1 MPQLYKHLT
10 TCKSRQFSVL
20 IFIFHC
26 HSIHTVLEGTFSRWQ
41 VSNNKQLNKGLQW
54 LKSQSLSNRSPA
66 FEPGQQMLCKC
77 QIYAVCAFLLRC
89 GNLKFHHVKDCIYF
103 THSTNLCNLTTS
115 RDINFTKIQMINFF
129 LAEVLPF
136 ILTIPKVRS
145 GSRKHRSAFG
155 WDYKSCCSFSWL
167 MHYNL
172 RWWFKYET
180 WFMFLQ
186 FVSFSAC
193 LLCI

>member
-1 MPQLYKHLT
+1 MQHQLMPQLYKHLT
-10 TCKSRQFSVL
+10 TCKSRQFFVL

-66 FEPGQQMLCKC
+66 FEPGQQMLCIC

-103 THSTNLCNLTTS
+103 THSTNLCNLTAS
-115 RDINFTKIQMINFF
+115 RDINFTKIQMIKFFFGWGPAFHSNNTESKKWQQETPECIWLGLQELLFFF
-129 LAEVLPF
+129 LINAL
-136 ILTIPKVRS
+136 
-145 GSRKHRSAFG
+145 
-155 WDYKSCCSFSWL
+155 
-167 MHYNL
+167 
-172 RWWFKYET
+172 
-180 WFMFLQ
+180 
-186 FVSFSAC
+186 
-193 LLCI
+193 